1 MPNNG
6 IVSQK
11 INIPTKFRATSIN
24 EFDNSTD
31 MVVINKALT
40 GNNVEQSAVTLN
52 QLAGLVGGGE
62 AGPQGPMGPQG
73 PAGPAVPSGLDWK
86 GDYTPDTAYELNDVV
101 LWKVPATDVI
111 GSYWVTATEG
121 VEGVDPTDESGSI
134 NVGWAFLAS
143 QGPQGIQGP
152 VGPQGEVGP
161 QGPAVSIG
169 YKSIILKIR
178 TNDGGNFASPP
189 VFSIVNTIYDDSTL
203 SYSLGSTLI
212 NNAGSTQCI
221 IPINFTTTFNTLKI
235 YATGISNSAANP
247 LDIIASVADND
258 TIYYHVKQM
267 DTYNTPISVPAGFQF
282 SVEIRIYN

>member
-11 INIPTKFRATSIN
+11 INIPTKFRATSTS

-31 MVVINKALT
+31 LVVINKALD
-40 GNNVEQSAVTLN
+40 GNNVSQKAVTLN
-52 QLAGLVGGGE
+52 QLAGMVGGGE
-62 AGPQGPMGPQG
+62 AGPQGIQGPQG

-86 GDYTPDTAYELNDVV
+86 GEYNSLTAYELNDVV
-101 LWKVPATDVI
+101 LWTNPATDVI

-121 VEGVDPTDESGSI
+121 VTNVDPTDNSGVI
-134 NVGWAFLAS
+134 NEGWAFLAS
-143 QGPQGIQGP
+143 QGPQGIQG
-152 VGPQGEVGP
+152 VQGIQGETGP
-161 QGPAVSIG
+161 QGPAIELG

-178 TNDGGNFASPP
+178 TTDGGNFASLP
-189 VFSIVNTIYDDSTL
+189 VFSIINTIYDDSTL
-203 SYSLGSTLI
+203 SYSLGTTLI
-212 NNAGSTQCI
+212 ATNVSTQCI
-221 IPINFTTTFNTLKI
+221 IPINFTTTFNTAKI
-235 YATGISNSAANP
+235 YATGISNSAAQP

-267 DTYNTPISVPAGFQF
+267 DDPFEPIDVPAGFQF